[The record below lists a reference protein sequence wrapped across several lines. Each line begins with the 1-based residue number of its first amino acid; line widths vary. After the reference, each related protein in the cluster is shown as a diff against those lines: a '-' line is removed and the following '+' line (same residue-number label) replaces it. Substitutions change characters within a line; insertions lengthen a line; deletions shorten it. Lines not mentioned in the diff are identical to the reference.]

1 MAGLD
6 PAIQA
11 PLRRHR
17 YAARSRLGLDGR
29 VKPGHDAV
37 RANSNAKLSADGV
50 KLGHDNA

>member
-1 MAGLD
+1 VRFAQKNRTGQ
-6 PAIQA
+6 PW
-11 PLRRHR
+11 
-17 YAARSRLGLDGR
+17 